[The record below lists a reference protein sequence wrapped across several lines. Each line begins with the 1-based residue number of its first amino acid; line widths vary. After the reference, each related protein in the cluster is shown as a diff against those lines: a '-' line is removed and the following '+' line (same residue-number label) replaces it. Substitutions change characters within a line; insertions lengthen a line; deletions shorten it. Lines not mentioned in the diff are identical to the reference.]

1 MQDFAQEAAQLRF
14 KQEIQKMIEWNMAY
28 AKQVYEI
35 DHKHKKRLKTERDQK
50 LKQKEVLK
58 NALEN

>member
-1 MQDFAQEAAQLRF
+1 
-14 KQEIQKMIEWNMAY
+14 MIDWNMAY

-58 NALEN
+58 NALENQLIEERMKRRME